1 MSNKCKCDTCI
12 HNVVCDHNRF
22 GFENCNSFYSEPV
35 YEAVCMAEPNYKEE
49 YPKLMNK
56 IQSLEMKNDELKATI
71 VEMCRQLYKFY

>member
-1 MSNKCKCDTCI
+1 MSNKRNCDACI
-12 HNVVCDHNRF
+12 HNEVCDHNRF

-56 IQSLEMKNDELKATI
+56 IQSLEMKNEESRAIIYAMCKELF
-71 VEMCRQLYKFY
+71 RFG